1 MQASQIS
8 RRPLSDHPQF
18 PKLRTGEIFDF
29 FFSSWVVGVVSLVV
43 EVVLAISWLVF
54 FLAVVM
60 PIALFL
66 PVIGIGLVAIVGIYL
81 AMLMEENFLLG
92 SLAAG
97 LIAVGIAVG
106 SVAVDDD
113 LGTRRLRDKLR
124 SHWHKLRSPCLWKL
138 QLCLERRD
146 ERPRKLPPVLF
157 IHGKSVYQAV
167 DVRKGWVSC
176 LDKGQSLQHF
186 PRSECFLPGPQDMN
200 LLVEYEAE
208 REAAGAVTAE

>member
-1 MQASQIS
+1 MQANQIS
-8 RRPLSDHPQF
+8 RRPLSDHPEF
-18 PKLRTGEIFDF
+18 PKLRTVEIFPVLDTHF
-29 FFSSWVVGVVSLVV
+29 GVDDLK
-43 EVVLAISWLVF
+43 EALLDPLGWG
-54 FLAVVM
+54 
-60 PIALFL
+60 PIAFGFCSFWVWAFVGAILLDYGVLIGL
-66 PVIGIGLVAIVGIYL
+66 PVA
-81 AMLMEENFLLG
+81 
-92 SLAAG
+92 
-97 LIAVGIAVG
+97 IAVFAAFAALWSCYKEDG
-106 SVAVDDD
+106 
-113 LGTRRLRDKLR
+113 RLRIL
-124 SHWHKLRSPCLWKL
+124 WHKLMSPCLWKL

-208 REAAGAVTAE
+208 REAAGAAERQSMPHPSVSNADTWARVDTSS